1 MDNKQD
7 FEWTDALKIECLDYL
22 MQQFIS
28 KEWAGFSSEVEEFKK
43 SKEHKV
49 EEKRIEILDFRKMPD
64 NKVEGHSMY
73 CFALRGF
80 IPHEKYEAV
89 RVAIER
95 ELNNE
100 PLSDIE
106 VELFKLKRDYKALLS
121 INEQFVEHIECLN
134 KEKESSDSIPT
145 LERQENKYAS
155 TVGMPV
161 HKTKLGN
168 DIILEIPLPENKPQ
182 ESKQDSKGWEIQCIV
197 LDSKNYWIQKDGLY
211 KSDLFGSHLHSSWLL
226 SNGGIIHSVKR
237 LSDGEVFSVG
247 LNNNGK
253 IIEKFFEGWNG
264 MEIHYTDGSA
274 SLLLEETK
282 LPLTEQPKPRQMWN
296 KHTGIH
302 DESVLCT
309 GMKCQEYNPLNKEHH
324 P

>member
-1 MDNKQD
+1 MDNKQE
-7 FEWTDALKIECLDYL
+7 FKWTDTLKVECLDYL

-49 EEKRIEILDFRKMPD
+49 EEKRIEVIHFSYGTSNL
-64 NKVEGHSMY
+64 VETE
-73 CFALRGF
+73 FAHHF
-80 IPHEKYEAV
+80 ITSKEIPLSKKDAIIK
-89 RVAIER
+89 AIEQV
-95 ELNNE
+95 LNNE
-100 PLSDIE
+100 PL
-106 VELFKLKRDYKALLS
+106 
-121 INEQFVEHIECLN
+121 
-134 KEKESSDSIPT
+134 SDSIPT
-145 LERQENKYAS
+145 LERQEGKCDCK
-155 TVGMPV
+155 VGEPYNSLCCPV
-161 HKTKLGN
+161 HGNLPPFTPKTT
-168 DIILEIPLPENKPQ
+168 PQ

-309 GMKCQEYNPLNKEHH
+309 GMKCQEYNPLNIEHH